1 MNRQIGRASSAD
13 RVSGR
18 YCLRVLIGVIGDYA
32 PQKRTHATLD
42 DSLGHAGASWEWV
55 ATDQVPPAFDLERRY
70 SGLWIAPASPYRSM
84 SGALSAIST
93 ARERGLPLVGT

>member
-32 PQKRTHATLD
+32 PGNRTHATLN

-55 ATDQVPPAFDLERRY
+55 ATDHVPPASELERRY